1 MATKKNT
8 GAKPV
13 GRPSKFNQTLA
24 DDICERIA
32 NGDSLRSICGDEKYP
47 AARTVHRWMSED
59 EEFCQQYASACEE
72 RAAGIFDEML
82 EISDTPLIGEKRKV
96 TDKGEEV
103 SIGDNVERARL
114 MLDARKW
121 VLSRMSP
128 KKYGDRV
135 QQEVSGS
142 IGAEVTLIERVIVD
156 PKKNEDN
163 DTHTTMD

>member
-13 GRPSKFNQTLA
+13 GRPSKFTQTLA

-32 NGDSLRSICGDEKYP
+32 NGESLRSVCRDKSMP
-47 AARTVHRWMSED
+47 DKTTVLRWVD
-59 EEFCQQYASACEE
+59 DNKDFCDQYARACARREDSFFDDLIE
-72 RAAGIFDEML
+72 IADSVTADAA
-82 EISDTPLIGEKRKV
+82 
-96 TDKGEEV
+96 EV
-103 SIGDNVERARL
+103 AKARVQI
-114 MLDARKW
+114 DARKW
-121 VLSRMSP
+121 VLSRMNP

-156 PKKNEDN
+156 PVKNENN
-163 DTHTTMD
+163 DSHTKMD

>member
-13 GRPSKFNQTLA
+13 GRPPKFTQTLA

-32 NGDSLRSICGDEKYP
+32 NGESLRNICRDKSMP
-47 AARTVHRWMSED
+47 DKTTVLRWVD
-59 EEFCQQYASACEE
+59 DNNDFCDQYARACARREDSFFDDLIE
-72 RAAGIFDEML
+72 IADSVTADAA
-82 EISDTPLIGEKRKV
+82 
-96 TDKGEEV
+96 EV
-103 SIGDNVERARL
+103 AKARVQI
-114 MLDARKW
+114 DARKW
-121 VLSRMSP
+121 VLSRMNP

-156 PKKNEDN
+156 PMKNENN
-163 DTHTTMD
+163 DSHTKMD